1 MASNKKFEK
10 MIELLINEDKSSAE
24 ELFHEIVV
32 EKSREIYESI
42 LEKEYEDMD
51 DEMGLPDDEIDIEG
65 DDMDDDDMDLD
76 DEKLTDEWD
85 LEEDDLMD
93 DWDLEEGDPMEAMGG
108 DETDDFIGD
117 VGMGDDDMDDMDG
130 DDMDGDDMGGM
141 DDMDDMD
148 DDDMENRMEDLED
161 EIEQLKA
168 ELEKMIGD
176 KDTDDMDDDDDMPMS
191 MDDEDEDEDE
201 DDMDMDMDDED
212 EGEDEDEAP
221 MPKTESKKS
230 AAERM
235 REYVEKVSHGSGP
248 YGDTKGDNGS
258 NTKSP
263 VAGKNDMGGT
273 VGNLNQGGEAGPGGT
288 KGGLASP
295 EKKDMNT
302 GNVNVPGGKA
312 SKSMRAMPKGHGAE
326 KKGAGETAGNTMSTL
341 SGVKG
346 RK

>member
-1 MASNKKFEK
+1 MLQEFTMASNKKFEK

-65 DDMDDDDMDLD
+65 DDMDDDDIDLD
-76 DEKLTDEWD
+76 DEDLTDEWD

-117 VGMGDDDMDDMDG
+117 VGMDDDDMDGDDMDDMDG
-130 DDMDGDDMGGM
+130 DDMDGMDDMG
-141 DDMDDMD
+141 

-176 KDTDDMDDDDDMPMS
+176 KDTDDMDDDDDMPMD
-191 MDDEDEDEDE
+191 MGDEDEDEDE
-201 DDMDMDMDDED
+201 GED
-212 EGEDEDEAP
+212 EKEEDEDEDNAP

-248 YGDTKGDNGS
+248 YGDTSGDDGDN
-258 NTKSP
+258 TASP

-273 VGNLNQGGEAGPGGT
+273 VGNLNQGGEADTTGT